1 MSAGA
6 PPPVGTPA
14 EAPPRRRA
22 HGARTM
28 FSVPFASPMSDGDVA
43 RLARTLNLVTH
54 LHPKLHNSPTSPGV
68 VRLASYAA
76 EADVSAP
83 TASNDLR
90 RLLDAGLV
98 VQQGKGRTTRYV
110 ASESLRGELRP
121 HLDSGWSAAP

>member
-1 MSAGA
+1 VRFCVEAHLEQA
-6 PPPVGTPA
+6 RRRLEQIA
-14 EAPPRRRA
+14 EAAKRWSFLEKLVEQRKWP
-22 HGARTM
+22 
-28 FSVPFASPMSDGDVA
+28 D
-43 RLARTLNLVTH
+43 RLVIALELS
-54 LHPKLHNSPTSPGV
+54 LFQGV
-68 VRLASYAA
+68 DRASYAA

-83 TASNDLR
+83 TASNDFR